1 MGKNVIVGQSGGP
14 TAVINSSLAGVI
26 KNSLDRKIP
35 KIFGMRFGVK
45 GLIERNVIDIADYVT
60 EEIDIELLK
69 RTPSSF
75 LGTARFKLPTPEENE
90 DVYVKI
96 FEYLKELD
104 VGFFFLIGGNDSMD
118 TVMKLSGYAL
128 ATGNDIRFIGVPKT
142 IDNDLAIADHCPGY
156 GSAAKYIAAT
166 IKELILDAY
175 VYDTRGAYIVEVM
188 GRNAGWL
195 AGAAALSR
203 SVDCDGPD
211 GIFLPEVV
219 FDVDYFME
227 RANDTLKTRS
237 VIMVVAEGVKIADGR
252 YVSELASDISIV
264 DAFGHKML
272 TGASRYL
279 AETLT
284 RRLGVKARSIEFGTI
299 QRAAAHILSRV
310 DMTEAF
316 QVGSTAV
323 TAAWEGQTAKVVILK
338 RVSNDPYICVTDTV
352 DVAEVANIEKKVPI
366 EWITPTKDDVTNDF
380 IRYANPL
387 IQAEL
392 TPFMVN
398 GMPRHITIASK
409 DKQRNSPGVF

>member
-1 MGKNVIVGQSGGP
+1 MGRNVIVGQSGGP

-35 KIFGMRFGVK
+35 QIYGMRYGIK
-45 GLIERNVIDIADYVT
+45 GLIERNIINMAYYVT

-69 RTPSSF
+69 RTPASF
-75 LGTARFKLPTPEENE
+75 LGTCRFKLPAPNENE
-90 DVYVKI
+90 ELYENI
-96 FEYLKELD
+96 FNILKELD
-104 VGFFFLIGGNDSMD
+104 IGYFFYIGGNDSMD
-118 TVMKLSGYAL
+118 TVMKLSGYAKDI
-128 ATGNDIRFIGVPKT
+128 NSDIRFMGIPKT

-166 IKELILDAY
+166 IKELILDAN
-175 VYDTRGAYIVEVM
+175 VYDTKTAHIVEVM

-219 FDVDYFME
+219 FDVDYFIE
-227 RANDTLKTRS
+227 KASDVLKTRS

-252 YVSELASDISIV
+252 YVSDLNSDISIV

-279 AETLT
+279 SETLT
-284 RRLGVKARSIEFGTI
+284 RRLGIKARSIEFGTI

-352 DVAEVANIEKKVPI
+352 DVTKVANIEKKVPI
-366 EWITPTKDDVTNDF
+366 EWITPTKDDVTHEF

-398 GMPRHITIASK
+398 GIPRHITVASK
-409 DKQRNSPGVF
+409 DKQRNSKGFY

>member
-14 TAVINSSLAGVI
+14 TAVINSSLAGII
-26 KNSLDRKIP
+26 KNSSDRKIP
-35 KIFGMRFGVK
+35 KVYGMRYGVK
-45 GLIERNVIDIADYVT
+45 GLIERNIIDMANYVT

-75 LGTARFKLPTPEENE
+75 LGTARYKLPTPDANEELYE
-90 DVYVKI
+90 KI
-96 FEYLKELD
+96 FDYLNELGI
-104 VGFFFLIGGNDSMD
+104 GFFFLIGGNDSMD

-128 ATGNDIRFIGVPKT
+128 AVNSEIRFMGVPKT
-142 IDNDLAIADHCPGY
+142 IDNDLAIADHTPGY

-166 IKELILDAY
+166 IKEVILDAS
-175 VYDTRGAYIVEVM
+175 VYDTRTAHVIEVM

-219 FDVDYFME
+219 FDVDYFVE
-227 RANDTLKTRS
+227 RANEVLKTRS
-237 VIMVVAEGVKIADGR
+237 VIMVVAEGIKIADGQ
-252 YVSELASDISIV
+252 YVAALSSDINIV

-284 RRLGVKARSIEFGTI
+284 HRLGVKARAMEFGTI
-299 QRAAAHILSRV
+299 QRSAAHILSRV

-352 DVAEVANIEKKVPI
+352 DVTKVANIEKKVPV
-366 EWITPTKDDVTNDF
+366 EWITPTKDDVTHDF
-380 IRYANPL
+380 VRYANPL

-409 DKQRNSPGVF
+409 DKQRNSGLLF